1 MAIRDCG
8 YIPSECF
15 SRFCPYY
22 LTGKTQQSPAFL
34 WSRPPRLQWA
44 PSRDRKLGQQWP
56 PVCQG
61 AQRFTAGVFL
71 SFFMTCILKLVL
83 YICLLCVCAHACMHA
98 RAFTPQHTH
107 GGQRQLVESRLFLP
121 WVSMMELRSQTLLAS
136 ILTCRIIS
144 SVPQYILR
152 QHFSLNLSSPIWY
165 GLAAQWTPGILCL
178 PHPVTGIKGTCC
190 CSSLSE

>member
-8 YIPSECF
+8 YTPSECF

-83 YICLLCVCAHACMHA
+83 YICLLCVWAHACMHA
-98 RAFTPQHTH
+98 CTRLYSTTHT
-107 GGQRQLVESRLFLP
+107 
-121 WVSMMELRSQTLLAS
+121 WRSET
-136 ILTCRIIS
+136 TCRVPSLPTMGFQNGTQIS
-144 SVPQYILR
+144 DFAGKHPYLQNYFISPTIYFETAFLTEPELI
-152 QHFSLNLSSPIWY
+152 NLIRPSCPVNSRDPVSASSSHWN
-165 GLAAQWTPGILCL
+165 
-178 PHPVTGIKGTCC
+178 
-190 CSSLSE
+190 